1 MTLETETSEYKI
13 TYKHPY
19 SKDIAEFNYSC
30 NLELL
35 QEFIPSLKREN
46 EISDILYV
54 CSLVE
59 TFGPEYI
66 KWFTSDNGPFY
77 FMNNE
82 NINKLSPYIEYQ
94 EHSGCSFACTMRNAQ
109 FILNKKYNE

>member
-1 MTLETETSEYKI
+1 MDSETNEYQIK
-13 TYKHPY
+13 YKYPY

-35 QEFIPSLKREN
+35 QEHIPTLTRES
-46 EISDILYV
+46 EKSDILYI

-59 TFGPEYI
+59 MFGPEYI
-66 KWFTSDNGPFY
+66 KWITSDNGPFY
-77 FMNNE
+77 VMNNKY
-82 NINKLSPYIEYQ
+82 IDKLAPYIEYQ
-94 EHSGCSFACTMRNAQ
+94 QHSGCSFACTMRNAQ